1 MNGQG
6 GVMRLYAIIAA
17 VLAAVTIVGLSG
29 EVQVYAETTNNINN
43 NSSSASGMAIK
54 NVTVKEGDCLSTIA
68 ASNNTTYQRIFD
80 ANPQIVNPDLI
91 YPGEVLVIP
100 SPTEQLNNRVLP
112 DNSIAETTPVDSV
125 QQPVAS
131 ITTPESQTTVATPA
145 PTTTV
150 APTNSVTEQPA
161 PSNNNLNVWYNLA
174 QCESSGNWSIDTGNG
189 FYGGLQFTLSS
200 WQSVG
205 GTGYPNM
212 ASPAEQI
219 MRAELL
225 QQQQG
230 WGAWPVCSVELGL

>member
-6 GVMRLYAIIAA
+6 GVMRLYAIITA
-17 VLAAVTIVGLSG
+17 VLAAVTIVGLSS
-29 EVQVYAETTNNINN
+29 EVHVYAETTNNINN
-43 NSSSASGMAIK
+43 SSSASGAAIK
-54 NVTVKEGDCLSTIA
+54 YVTVLEGDCLSTIA

-80 ANPQIVNPDLI
+80 ANQKIVNPDLI

-100 SPTEQLNNRVLP
+100 SPNEQLNNRALP
-112 DNSIAETTPVDSV
+112 DNTIADTAPVDSV
-125 QQPVAS
+125 EQPVAPIS
-131 ITTPESQTTVATPA
+131 SPA
-145 PTTTV
+145 PQTPITAP
-150 APTNSVTEQPA
+150 APTNSVAPENLATEQPTPA
-161 PSNNNLNVWYNLA
+161 ANSSLNVWYSLA

-212 ASPAEQI
+212 ASPSEQI

-230 WGAWPVCSVELGL
+230 WGAWPVCSAELGL